1 MNVVVDIMIMHLKR
15 GRCRLVAVDALH
27 ALDAYVVRVAELAA
41 LGAQLQRAVLLRVRH
56 VLALEA
62 ASEKRDGALH
72 VVALVNER
80 LPPDVVGRVAV
91 RARYTERV
99 SNGFAA
105 HYQLVGL
112 LYGAGWFCLF

>member
-1 MNVVVDIMIMHLKR
+1 M
-15 GRCRLVAVDALH
+15 
-27 ALDAYVVRVAELAA
+27 AELST
-41 LGAQLQRAVLLRVRH
+41 LGAQLQRAVFLRVRH

-62 ASEKRDGALH
+62 PPEKRYRVLH

-80 LPPDVVGRVAV
+80 LPPHVVGRVAV